1 MHEEPQAFGHEHA
14 EPPQEDARRRF
25 DSMEVGAMI
34 SSLALASIARC
45 PDDDA
50 RLVADVASE
59 SITLVCPSCGAR
71 AEWRMA

>member
-1 MHEEPQAFGHEHA
+1 
-14 EPPQEDARRRF
+14 
-25 DSMEVGAMI
+25 MEVGAMI